1 MDLKDKVAVVTGT
14 SRGIGKAMVL
24 ALLEK
29 GVKVAGWNRT
39 DPGIN
44 DPNFLFVATDVSD
57 EQAVELAHKATT
69 DKFGEIDVLVNNA
82 GLGYFSRFDDLPF
95 NDWKQMFDVNVHGL
109 FLCTKAVLPAM
120 RKAHAGH
127 IVNIS
132 SIAGLNGVNQA
143 AGYCGTK
150 HAVRGIGHSLYLEVK
165 KDNIKV
171 TNVYP
176 GSVHTNFFDKVDGIK
191 ANDTMLHPEDVAKL
205 ILNVLEQPDNF
216 NTLDLEIRPMN
227 PSYS

>member
-1 MDLKDKVAVVTGT
+1 MNLKDKVAVVTGT

-29 GVKVAGWNRT
+29 GAKVAGWNRT
-39 DPGIN
+39 NPDIN
-44 DPNFLFVATDVSD
+44 DPNFLFIATDVSD
-57 EQAVELAHKATT
+57 EKAVASAHKATT

-82 GLGYFSRFDDLPF
+82 GFGHFSKFEDLPF
-95 NDWKQMFDVNVHGL
+95 SDWKQMFDVNVHGV

-120 RKAHAGH
+120 RKAHTGH
-127 IVNIS
+127 VVNIS

-176 GSVHTNFFDKVDGIK
+176 GSVHTNFFDDVEGIK

>member
-1 MDLKDKVAVVTGT
+1 MDFKDKVAVVTGT

-39 DPGIN
+39 DPDIN

-57 EQAVELAHKATT
+57 EKAVELAHKTTT
-69 DKFGEIDVLVNNA
+69 DKFGKIDVLVNNA
-82 GLGYFSRFDDLPF
+82 GFGHFSKFEDLPF
-95 NDWKQMFDVNVHGL
+95 NDWKQMFDVNVHGV

>member
-1 MDLKDKVAVVTGT
+1 MDIKDKAIVVTGT
-14 SRGIGKAMVL
+14 SRGIGKALVI
-24 ALLEK
+24 ALLAK
-29 GVKVAGWNRT
+29 GAKVAGWNRT
-39 DPGIN
+39 DPGIS

-57 EQAVELAHKATT
+57 EQAVANAYKTTT
-69 DKFGEIDVLVNNA
+69 DKLGNVDVLINNA
-82 GLGYFSRFDDLPF
+82 GFGHFSKFEDLPF
-95 NDWKQMFDVNVHGL
+95 SDWKQMFDVNVHGI
-109 FLCTKAVLPAM
+109 FLCTRAVLPSM
-120 RKAHAGH
+120 RERHTGH

-132 SIAGLNGVNQA
+132 SIAGITGVNQA
-143 AGYCGTK
+143 AGYSGTK

-176 GSVHTNFFDKVDGIK
+176 GSVHTSFFDEFEGIN
-191 ANDTMLHPEDVAKL
+191 ANDTMLHPEDVAEL
-205 ILNVLEQPDNF
+205 ILNVLATPDNF